1 MSVSGADGVAFKSYI
16 FTTSQDWFTRNIPI
30 WEPFIDDLL
39 STLPVGRAPRALEV
53 GSKEGRSAVYILTK
67 ICNTPDSLLVCIDHF
82 DLLRT
87 EVGRERRTKVV
98 HNLTLTGSPFRI
110 LDDFSI
116 PGLMTLS
123 DEEALADQD
132 GGFDFVY
139 IGGSHEA
146 DDTFIVAELAWRLTR
161 QGGLIILNDY
171 RLDREPEAASSVRH
185 PARVIDAFITLHEGE
200 FELLHKESQVILRK
214 IVKMRIGFLHK
225 SVSSYTPD
233 SNNPFEY
240 GVYVAICVNS
250 PFAMASAV
258 ALRSAIDATSGQ
270 MTFYIIDCGLRPE
283 EKHKL
288 EASIPQARADEVTLI
303 FHPLPP
309 GSRGIR
315 DPMWA
320 KVDMLMHPSLLPV
333 ERILYLDA
341 DVLVRRDL
349 KDIWSTDMGA
359 KPFGAVR
366 DIAFPVGHPGLP
378 EVNRGRVYFNSGV
391 LLVNLLL
398 FRQRLPELRNA
409 LATLQET
416 VYKDQDFLN
425 VFFIDFY
432 ELDIVWNAGGLGT
445 YASWSSDSWSSDDR
459 DNTWPQGLATL
470 LADPAIVHFT
480 GALHPSMTSVLDNS
494 FQPWLGKPWGYSGAP
509 GNPFAEHWWE
519 VLEKTAWKGIRQDK
533 TFKESLILA
542 KKAVVESAL
551 AEFERRVSLQ

>member
-1 MSVSGADGVAFKSYI
+1 MSGSGADGVASESYV
-16 FTTSQDWFTRNIPI
+16 FTTSQDDWFTRNISI

-39 STLPVGRAPRALEV
+39 STLPVGHAPRALEV
-53 GSKEGRSAVYILTK
+53 GSKEGRSAVYILNK

-82 DLLRT
+82 DPLRT
-87 EVGRERRTKVV
+87 EAGLERHAKVI

-110 LDDFSI
+110 LDDYSI
-116 PGLMTLS
+116 PGLMTLLN
-123 DEEALADQD
+123 EEALTDQD

-139 IGGSHEA
+139 IDGPHEA
-146 DDTFIVAELAWRLTR
+146 EDTFLNAELAWRLTR
-161 QGGLIILNDY
+161 PGGLIILDGW
-171 RLDREPEAASSVRH
+171 DGEPASKIHH
-185 PARVIDAFITLHEGE
+185 PTKGINAFITLHEGQ
-200 FELLHKESQVILRK
+200 FELLHKEYQVILRK
-214 IVKMRIGFLHK
+214 TVKMLLGFPHK
-225 SVSSYTPD
+225 SVPSYTPD
-233 SNNPFEY
+233 SNTFEY
-240 GVYVAICVNS
+240 GVHVAICVNS

-270 MTFYIIDCGLRPE
+270 MTFYIIDCGLQPE

-288 EASIPQARADEVTLI
+288 EASIPQARAGEITLI

-349 KDIWSTDMGA
+349 KDIWRTDMGA

-366 DIAFPVGHPGLP
+366 DIAFPLGHPGLP
-378 EVNRGRVYFNSGV
+378 EVNRGRIYFNSGV

-425 VFFIDFY
+425 VFFTNFY

-459 DNTWPQGLATL
+459 DNTWPQGLSTL

-480 GALHPSMTSVLDNS
+480 GALHPSLTSVLDNS

-519 VLEKTAWKGIRQDK
+519 VLEKTAWKGIRQDR
-533 TFKESLILA
+533 TFKESLNLA
-542 KKAVVESAL
+542 KKAVVERAL
-551 AEFERRVSLQ
+551 AEFERRVSGQ

>member
-1 MSVSGADGVAFKSYI
+1 MSVSKADAASESYI
-16 FTTSQDWFTRNIPI
+16 FTTSQDWFTHNIPI
-30 WEPFIDDLL
+30 WEPYIDDLL

-53 GSKEGRSAVYILTK
+53 GCWEGRSAVYILTK

-87 EVGRERRTKVV
+87 VAGRERHAKVV

-110 LDDFSI
+110 LDEFSI
-116 PGLMTLS
+116 PGLMTILN
-123 DEEALADQD
+123 EEALANQD

-139 IGGSHEA
+139 IDGSHEA
-146 DDTFIVAELAWRLTR
+146 DDTFLDAELAWRLTR
-161 QGGLIILNDY
+161 PGGLIILDDY
-171 RLDREPEAASSVRH
+171 RWDREPASSMHH
-185 PARVIDAFITLHEGE
+185 PARGIDAFITLHGGQ
-200 FELLHKESQVILRK
+200 FELLHKEYQVILRK
-214 IVKMRIGFLHK
+214 TVKMRIGFLPK
-225 SVSSYTPD
+225 SDSSYT
-233 SNNPFEY
+233 SESNPFEY
-240 GVYVAICVNS
+240 SVYVAICVNS
-250 PFAMASAV
+250 SFAMAGAV
-258 ALRSAIDATSGQ
+258 ALRSAIDATSGR
-270 MTFYIIDCGLRPE
+270 MTFYIIDCGLQPE

-288 EASIPQARADEVTLI
+288 EESIPQARADEVTII

-349 KDIWSTDMGA
+349 KDIWGTDMGR

-391 LLVNLLL
+391 LLVNLLI
-398 FRQRLPELRNA
+398 FRQRLPEMKNA
-409 LATLQET
+409 LATVQET
-416 VYKDQDFLN
+416 AYKDQDFLN
-425 VFFIDFY
+425 VFFSDFY

-445 YASWSSDSWSSDDR
+445 YASWSSDSWSSVDR
-459 DNTWPQGLATL
+459 DNTWPQGLTTL

-480 GALHPSMTSVLDNS
+480 GALHPSMTSVLNNS

-542 KKAVVESAL
+542 KKAVVEDAL
-551 AEFERRVSLQ
+551 AEFERRVSVQ